1 MKIVQLHLLA
11 YGPFTRETLDFT
23 SAPHGLHLI
32 YGPNE
37 AGKST
42 TLRALRRLLYGI
54 PLSCEDDFLH
64 AGPDLRIGALLR
76 DDKGSLECIRR
87 RGTKSAKGVLRAADD
102 DTLVDPAR
110 LEEMLAGV
118 DENAFHKRFGIDYQ
132 ELIAGGKEV
141 INGQGDLG
149 QLLFAAASGVAD
161 LGNVLRQL
169 DTDAGELFKPA
180 GRSTP
185 QINKALAD
193 LKETKKRLSQEE
205 LSLKTW
211 KTRQGELEI
220 AQEKRD
226 EIEKTLQAKQADQR
240 RVESYVRVQP
250 DLNKRAQLMREQTEL
265 MSVPPLDAEFSQR
278 RQKRQEA
285 LIEAR
290 TQAAATQR
298 ELAGLSEELA
308 GIVVPQG
315 LLDEEVAI
323 RELVESFGSHKQ
335 AMEDRPGLEGQRMQ
349 LLRQGKEIH
358 RELNTSDVDKL
369 RLRQVERLRIGE
381 LAQEYKSLVVQVES
395 CRKQVAK
402 IENEAERLALALK
415 NAGPVREGEG
425 LKRTLKRAQPK
436 ADVESQIENLAV
448 ECAAAERQLSA
459 GLARLGL
466 WTGTPDELIKL
477 TLPSLESV
485 ERLDTALRTA
495 TGERDAAM
503 KELEKVRC
511 ELADLDIEI
520 DQCRR
525 VGQVLSLSDLEQAR
539 ARRQQGWSLIKQLW
553 QAGDAPAAQ
562 VQEFVAQFPATND
575 PAGAYEASV
584 VGADETSDRMRREA
598 SGVAKLA
605 ELLTRQLKLIERQAY
620 LNRQLTAA
628 KTSQESA
635 ENGWQQLWQPLGLA
649 PLSPA
654 EMRGWLSRAADLA
667 RQAES
672 LQSRQQE
679 LARLRG
685 AAEIVRRELHAAL
698 AEVGEG
704 ALLADEPLPHLI
716 DRAEDLADRLTRG
729 AQERKTW
736 EKQKVTLQQS
746 QTEANR
752 ELAQAQSALAQWQ
765 TLWRQSVAPLGL
777 GEEATPAEVAAI
789 LAQADSYFSKV
800 KEASTIEERIAGID
814 RRADLFIKSLG
825 GLVARIAPDLEGAPA
840 DVAVPTVGK
849 QLEGARQAQAL
860 RQELQRKEKD
870 ALARQQEVQTR
881 LSALQ
886 EQLAAMCGEAGCEKP
901 EELAAVERK
910 ANRKRQLDD
919 ELGDLDNRL
928 YQSCGSEPLDDF
940 ISAALAKS
948 RDQWQQECDDL
959 GRALAELQ
967 QQFTQEVEAA
977 QVARSALQSMDGGGA
992 AALAEEEAQELLA
1005 RISAHSEQY
1014 ARLKLAGVLLRK
1026 AIERYRD
1033 KNEGPVVSRASQLFA
1048 LLTLGSFSGMKTEFD
1063 EKGKP
1068 ILVGLRPDKTLVPVE
1083 GMSDGT
1089 RDQLYLALR
1098 LASLEMHV
1106 REQQP
1111 IPFIVDDILV
1121 NFDDERAAAALRALA
1136 ELARHT
1142 QVIFFTH
1149 HEHLLDLAEEQL
1161 EEGDFLA
1168 HRLPGRGV
1176 ESAVGNDAVLK

>member
-64 AGPDLRIGALLR
+64 PGPELRIGALLR
-76 DDKGSLECIRR
+76 DEKGSLECIRR

-102 DTLVDPAR
+102 DTLVDTAR

-118 DENAFHKRFGIDYQ
+118 DENAFRKRFGIDYQ

-141 INGQGDLG
+141 VNGQGDLG

-169 DTDAGELFKPA
+169 DADAGELFKPA

-185 QINKALAD
+185 HINKALAD
-193 LKETKKRLSQEE
+193 LKETKKRLSQVE

-211 KTRQGELEI
+211 KARQEELEV

-226 EIEKTLQAKQADQR
+226 EIEKALQAKQAEQR
-240 RVESYVRVQP
+240 RIESYVRVQP
-250 DLNKRAQLMREQTEL
+250 DLNKRAQLTREQTEL
-265 MSVPPLDAEFSQR
+265 MSVPLLDADFSQR
-278 RQKRQEA
+278 RQKRQEDV
-285 LIEAR
+285 IEVRA
-290 TQAAATQR
+290 QGAATQR
-298 ELAGLSEELA
+298 ELVGLSEELA
-308 GIVVPQG
+308 GIFVPQG
-315 LLDEEVAI
+315 LLDEETAI
-323 RELVESFGSHKQ
+323 RELMESFGSHKQ
-335 AMEDRPGLEGQRMQ
+335 AMEDRPGLEGQRSQ
-349 LLRQGKEIH
+349 LLRQGEEFR
-358 RELNTSDVDKL
+358 RELNTPDVEKF
-369 RLRQVERLRIGE
+369 RLRQVERLRIAE

-402 IENEAERLALALK
+402 IETEAERLAMALK
-415 NAGPVREGEG
+415 NAGPAREGEG

-436 ADVESQIENLAV
+436 ADAESQIENLAA

-459 GLARLGL
+459 GVARLGL
-466 WTGTPDELIKL
+466 WMGTPDELIKL
-477 TLPSLESV
+477 TLPSLESL
-485 ERLDTALRTA
+485 ERLDAALRA
-495 TGERDAAM
+495 AAGEHDAAT
-503 KELEKVRC
+503 KELEKVRS
-511 ELADLDIEI
+511 ELADLEIEI

-539 ARRQQGWSLIKQLW
+539 AQRQQGWSLIKQLW
-553 QAGDAPAAQ
+553 QVGSAPPAQ
-562 VQEFVAQFPATND
+562 VQAFVAQFPATKD

-598 SGVAKLA
+598 SGVAELA
-605 ELLTRQLKLIERQAY
+605 ALQTRQLKLIERQVH

-628 KTSQESA
+628 KTARESA

-679 LARLRG
+679 LARLRVT
-685 AAEIVRRELHAAL
+685 ADVVLRELHAAL

-736 EKQKVTLQQS
+736 EKQKIALQQS
-746 QTEANR
+746 QTDANR

-777 GEEATPAEVAAI
+777 GPEATPAEVATI
-789 LAQADSYFSKV
+789 LSQADGYFSRL
-800 KEASTIEERIAGID
+800 KEAASIEERIAGID
-814 RRADLFIKSLG
+814 QRAEIFFKTLG
-825 GLVARIAPDLEGAPA
+825 DLVARIAPDLENAPA
-840 DVAVPTVGK
+840 DVVVPALSK

-881 LSALQ
+881 QTALQ
-886 EQLAAMCGEAGCEKP
+886 EQLAAMCGEARCEKP
-901 EELAAVERK
+901 EELAAVEHL
-910 ANRKRQLDD
+910 ANRKRQLET
-919 ELGDLDNRL
+919 ELGELNDRL

-948 RDQWQQECDDL
+948 RDEWRQECDALERDL
-959 GRALAELQ
+959 KDLQ
-967 QQFTQEVEAA
+967 QEHIQEVQAA
-977 QVARSALQSMDGGGA
+977 QAARSALQQMDGGGA
-992 AALAEEEAQELLA
+992 AAQAEEEAQELLA
-1005 RISAHSEQY
+1005 RIGAHAEQY

-1063 EKGKP
+1063 EKGQP
-1068 ILVGLRPDKTLVPVE
+1068 ILVGMRPDKTLVPVE

-1149 HEHLLDLAEEQL
+1149 HEHLLDLAEQQL
-1161 EEGDFLA
+1161 EEGEFLA
-1168 HRLPGRGV
+1168 HRLPGRAV
-1176 ESAVGNDAVLK
+1176 ESAVGE